1 MLYVKTENVHK
12 FNIIAKYSLNQGY
25 FPCMDIFAP
34 SGMILKSLINKTSNI
49 RIPNVSISFFSKV
62 VQWYI
67 EHYSTEATTLLP
79 ESNTQ
84 KEVAPFR
91 HD

>member
-1 MLYVKTENVHK
+1 MWKLKSVHK
-12 FNIIAKYSLNQGY
+12 FHIIAKYSYNQGY
-25 FPCMDIFAP
+25 FHCMDIFVP

-67 EHYSTEATTLLP
+67 EHKSTEATTLLP
-79 ESNTQ
+79 EYTCRTFAST
-84 KEVAPFR
+84 
-91 HD
+91 